1 MKTSTELAIPSTQL
15 LCEHVIRQKGT
26 DRGNGE
32 RLRIDADW
40 MVPQPEGDMHL
51 RLIQSRG
58 LGARALYTLRVDS
71 PGSEWT
77 DYYHYHVASGDIA
90 QSIVS
95 PSTNHTAALHLPGI
109 APTIDQLLRSGI
121 RTQYPTY

>member
-1 MKTSTELAIPSTQL
+1 MKISTELAIPSTQL
-15 LCEHVIRQKGT
+15 LCEHIMRQKGT

-40 MVPQPEGDMHL
+40 TQPLETGDMKL

-58 LGARALYTLRVDS
+58 LGAGALYTLRVAT

-77 DYYHYHVASGDIA
+77 DYYHYRVASGDMA
-90 QSIVS
+90 QSVAS
-95 PSTNHTAALHLPGI
+95 HDTGHTAAIILPGI
-109 APTIDQLLRSGI
+109 ATVVDQLLRSGI
-121 RTQYPTY
+121 ETSHSTS

>member
-15 LCEHVIRQKGT
+15 LCEHVIRQRGT

-40 MVPQPEGDMHL
+40 TVPLESDDMRL

-58 LGARALYTLRVDS
+58 LGASALYTLRVDS
-71 PGSEWT
+71 PDSEWT
-77 DYYHYHVASGDIA
+77 DYYHYCVASGDVA
-90 QSIVS
+90 QSVAS
-95 PSTNHTAALHLPGI
+95 RHMDRTAAIPLPGVT
-109 APTIDQLLRSGI
+109 PMIDQLLRYGI
-121 RTQYPTY
+121 EAESL